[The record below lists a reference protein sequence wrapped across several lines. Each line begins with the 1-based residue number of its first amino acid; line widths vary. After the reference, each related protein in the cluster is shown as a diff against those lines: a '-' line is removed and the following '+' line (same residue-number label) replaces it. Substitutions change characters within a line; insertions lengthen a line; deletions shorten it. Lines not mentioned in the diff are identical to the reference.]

1 MPPKGGGIWQ
11 RLGLDRSRSPRC
23 NLVPEAPQVP
33 PVPLVPTKG
42 PQAVAWRQHCRD
54 TFLHNTETTVKLH
67 LSIQR
72 AIVAGALG
80 SEDYAKAGNSGRA
93 KKNLCRDFKRI
104 STKGI
109 DFPEPYIA
117 KVPLGTGVGNPP
129 ELVDYPFMLPHE
141 VLAHLVAKRGMDVKH
156 AGCMDT
162 RDDQRLGDMN
172 RKFCKDFK
180 LDYDTCI
187 CLGFHGDGVPYT
199 KSLKSA
205 SIEVFNW
212 NLLNEFD
219 SERHLFATVPKD
231 ITCACGCHGRHTIDA
246 ILDIFA
252 WSMKVMLGGVH
263 PLARHDGQP
272 LDPARLAWAGKPL
285 GFTGGLFQARGDW
298 AWYQQIFGFLAWNSK
313 HICWRCK
320 ATSCDTMPYWDFSE
334 GATWR
339 TSRYKPG
346 AFFKA
351 QRLAGSTVSPLFSC
365 PGFTL
370 DKVCIGVMH
379 CVDLGVTQ

>member
-1 MPPKGGGIWQ
+1 
-11 RLGLDRSRSPRC
+11 
-23 NLVPEAPQVP
+23 
-33 PVPLVPTKG
+33 
-42 PQAVAWRQHCRD
+42 
-54 TFLHNTETTVKLH
+54 
-67 LSIQR
+67 
-72 AIVAGALG
+72 
-80 SEDYAKAGNSGRA
+80 
-93 KKNLCRDFKRI
+93 LCRDFNRI

-109 DFPEPYIA
+109 DFPEHYIA

-162 RDDQRLGDMN
+162 RDDQSLGDMK

-246 ILDIFA
+246 ILDIL
-252 WSMKVMLGGVH
+252 LG
-263 PLARHDGQP
+263 A
-272 LDPARLAWAGKPL
+272 
-285 GFTGGLFQARGDW
+285 
-298 AWYQQIFGFLAWNSK
+298 
-313 HICWRCK
+313 
-320 ATSCDTMPYWDFSE
+320 
-334 GATWR
+334 
-339 TSRYKPG
+339 
-346 AFFKA
+346 
-351 QRLAGSTVSPLFSC
+351 
-365 PGFTL
+365 
-370 DKVCIGVMH
+370 
-379 CVDLGVTQ
+379 